1 MECIYWALFVC
12 GMRFQH
18 GYAPYLGHIQA
29 HLGHKINGNKI
40 HESEKS
46 IRSNVIKIDKVLRQ
60 RPYTYEGRRPA
71 PITTVR
77 PFRIRQKMNKPS
89 LPANHAK
96 TTSRKG
102 FCCVCQCAAGQG
114 QIVQAPISRQQQRN
128 ILVE

>member
-1 MECIYWALFVC
+1 M
-12 GMRFQH
+12 
-18 GYAPYLGHIQA
+18 
-29 HLGHKINGNKI
+29 
-40 HESEKS
+40 
-46 IRSNVIKIDKVLRQ
+46 IKIDKVLRQ
-60 RPYTYEGRRPA
+60 GSYTYEGRSPA
-71 PITTVR
+71 QIPTVR

-96 TTSRKG
+96 TTSRKKEKG